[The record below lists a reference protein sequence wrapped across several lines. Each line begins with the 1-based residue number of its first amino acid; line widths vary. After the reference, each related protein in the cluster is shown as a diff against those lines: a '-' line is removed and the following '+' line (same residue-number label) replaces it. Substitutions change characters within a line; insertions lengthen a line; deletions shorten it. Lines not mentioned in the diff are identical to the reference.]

1 MLTAAAMAIFMAF
14 ASNATANENAPAAG
28 PVPYEQVVAMERA
41 EAAAEL
47 ERVSAIASAAA
58 EFADEEADWRLSA
71 RLYHAGGGGAT
82 GNDSLGCRPIAMR
95 TVAVD
100 PRVVP
105 RRTRLFI
112 RETVGMQM
120 PDGSLH
126 DGFWYAS
133 DTGGAIKGSKID
145 LYTGHGRG
153 SMSPAMK
160 HNMKTLTVVEA
171 GTFDGCPPDW
181 QTASN

>member
-1 MLTAAAMAIFMAF
+1 MLTAAAMAFLMAF
-14 ASNATANENAPAAG
+14 ATNAATNENASPDG
-28 PVPYEQVVAMERA
+28 PVPYEQVVALERAAEAEQQAQLALISA
-41 EAAAEL
+41 EAA
-47 ERVSAIASAAA
+47 
-58 EFADEEADWRLSA
+58 EFHDEDPDWRLSA

-112 RETVGMQM
+112 RETVGMEM
-120 PDGSLH
+120 PDGRLH

-153 SMSPAMK
+153 SMQPAMR

-171 GTFDGCPPDW
+171 GTFQGCPPDW

>member
-1 MLTAAAMAIFMAF
+1 MLNAAAALALLWSL
-14 ASNATANENAPAAG
+14 AVSDPAANAAETTA
-28 PVPYEQVVAMERA
+28 VPYTEVLAA
-41 EAAAEL
+41 EAAAIE
-47 ERVSAIASAAA
+47 ASAAA
-58 EFADEEADWRLSA
+58 ADAFMDEEPDWRLSA

-82 GNDSLGCRPIAMR
+82 GADSLGCRPIAMR
-95 TVAVD
+95 TVAID

-112 RETVGMQM
+112 RETVGMQL
-120 PDGSLH
+120 PDGRVH

-153 SMSPAMK
+153 SMRAAMPL
-160 HNMKTLTVVEA
+160 NMNTLTVVEA
-171 GTFDGCPPDW
+171 GRFDGCPPDW
-181 QTASN
+181 E